1 VCDIIKRLVCVLGD
15 DQMIK
20 STFNNYQLSSEL
32 LKSIS
37 MLKFND
43 FTKVQQQV
51 IPAVLD
57 QKDVVVKSQ
66 TGSGKTAAYAIP
78 ICQLVDWEENKP
90 QALVITPTRE
100 LAIQVK
106 EDIFNIGR
114 FKRLKVVAIYGK
126 SPFYDQKK
134 ELKQKTHVVVG
145 TPGRI
150 IDHIEKGT
158 FDTSN
163 IKYLVIDEADEMLNM
178 GFVDQIEEILS
189 GVPKER
195 VTMLL
200 SATMPRDIENLCSNY
215 MKNPIYIE
223 IEDKNKASDIISQER
238 YNVPEFDKTEL
249 LSDITIVENPDS
261 CIIFCNT
268 KLKVDQVYNDLF
280 DLNYT
285 CKKIHGGMEQSDRL
299 RVMNDFKK
307 GYFRYLVATDV
318 AARGID
324 IDNITLVV
332 NYDIPED
339 KESYVHRIGRTGR
352 IGKIGHAITF
362 VTKRDNRFLNDIHE
376 YIGKEILLKERPKAS
391 FVNNAKD
398 AFYSKMNT
406 RPLVKEPKGAL
417 LSKEIMKLHINA
429 GKKTKMRAVDIV
441 GTLCSIEG
449 MTKDDIGIINIVD
462 ISTFVEILNNKGD
475 LVFEALQET
484 PIKGRLRT
492 VSKDILANRI

>member
-1 VCDIIKRLVCVLGD
+1 
-15 DQMIK
+15 MIK
-20 STFNNYQLSSEL
+20 TSVNDYKLSSEL
-32 LKSIS
+32 LKAIS
-37 MLKFND
+37 LLNFKD
-43 FTKVQQQV
+43 FTKVQKQV
-51 IPAVLD
+51 IPVVLQ

-66 TGSGKTAAYAIP
+66 TGSGKTAAFAIP
-78 ICQLVDWEENKP
+78 VSELVDWEENKP

-114 FKRLKVVAIYGK
+114 FKRLKVSAVYGK
-126 SPFYDQKK
+126 SPFYNEKK

-150 IDHIEKGT
+150 MDHIDKGT

-178 GFVDQIEEILS
+178 GFVDQIETIIKSL
-189 GVPKER
+189 PKER
-195 VTMLL
+195 VTILL
-200 SATMPRDIENLCSNY
+200 SATMPRDIETLCNRY
-215 MKNPIYIE
+215 MKDPVHIE
-223 IEDKNKASDIISQER
+223 IEEENKAADNICQER
-238 YNVPEFDKTEL
+238 YDVRELDKVNL
-249 LSDITIVENPDS
+249 LRDITIIENPDS

-268 KLKVDQVYNDLF
+268 KQKVDEVYSELSR
-280 DLNYT
+280 LQYT
-285 CKKIHGGMEQSDRL
+285 CRKIHGGMEQDDRL
-299 RVMNDFKK
+299 RIMNGFKK

-324 IDNITLVV
+324 IDNISLVI

-352 IGKIGHAITF
+352 IGKLGHAITF
-362 VTKRDNRFLNDIHE
+362 VTRNENRFLKDIHD
-376 YIGKEILLKERPKAS
+376 YIGKEILLKEKPEKETVDES
-391 FVNNAKD
+391 KEEFEQ
-398 AFYSKMNT
+398 KMNT
-406 RPLVKEPKGAL
+406 RPEIKEAKGAE

-429 GKKTKMRAVDIV
+429 GKKTKMRAMDIV

-449 MTKDDIGIINIVD
+449 MTKEDIGIINIDD
-462 ISTFVEILNNKGD
+462 ISTFVEILNDKGEIVFQELQNK
-475 LVFEALQET
+475 

-492 VSKDILANRI
+492 VSKVVDK

>member
-1 VCDIIKRLVCVLGD
+1 
-15 DQMIK
+15 MIK
-20 STFNNYQLSSEL
+20 ENFNKNKLSSEL
-32 LKSIS
+32 LKAID
-37 MLKFND
+37 MLNFND
-43 FTKVQQQV
+43 FTQVQKQV
-51 IPAVLD
+51 IPAVLAH
-57 QKDVVVKSQ
+57 KDVVVKSQ

-114 FKRLKVVAIYGK
+114 FKRLKVSAIYGK

-158 FDTSN
+158 FDISN

-178 GFVDQIEEILS
+178 GFVEQIETIISGLS
-189 GVPKER
+189 KER

-200 SATMPRDIENLCSNY
+200 SATMPRDIESLCSKY
-215 MKNPIYIE
+215 MKNPVHIE
-223 IEDKNKASDIISQER
+223 IENQNKAADNIFQER
-238 YNVPEFDKTEL
+238 YTIDALDKIEL
-249 LSDITIVENPDS
+249 LRDITIVENPDS

-268 KLKVDQVYNDLF
+268 KLKVDAVYNKLAN
-280 DLNYT
+280 LEYT

-324 IDNITLVV
+324 IDNISLVV
-332 NYDIPED
+332 NYDIPGD

-362 VTKRDNRFLNDIHE
+362 VTRNENRFLNDIQH
-376 YIGKEILLKERPKAS
+376 YIGKEILLKERPS
-391 FVNNAKD
+391 TEIVTNAKE
-398 AFYSKMNT
+398 AFARKMNT
-406 RPLVKEPKGAL
+406 RPEIKEAKGAE

-429 GKKTKMRAVDIV
+429 GKKTKMRAMDIV
-441 GTLCSIEG
+441 GTLCSING
-449 MTKDDIGIINIVD
+449 MTKDDIGIINIID
-462 ISTFVEILNNKGD
+462 ISTFVEILNNKGE
-475 LVFEALQET
+475 LVFNELQKT
-484 PIKGRLRT
+484 PIKGRLRS
-492 VSKDILANRI
+492 VSKVIYE

>member
-1 VCDIIKRLVCVLGD
+1 
-15 DQMIK
+15 MIK
-20 STFNNYQLSSEL
+20 ENFNKNKLSSEL
-32 LKSIS
+32 LKAID
-37 MLKFND
+37 MLNFND
-43 FTKVQQQV
+43 FTQVQKQV
-51 IPAVLD
+51 IPAVLAH
-57 QKDVVVKSQ
+57 KDVVVKSQ

-114 FKRLKVVAIYGK
+114 FKRLKVSAIYGK

-150 IDHIEKGT
+150 IDHLEKGT

-178 GFVDQIEEILS
+178 GFVDQIETIISGLS
-189 GVPKER
+189 KER

-200 SATMPRDIENLCSNY
+200 SATMPRDIETLCNNY
-215 MKNPIYIE
+215 MKDPIYIE
-223 IEDKNKASDIISQER
+223 IGDQNKLKSNICQER
-238 YNVPEFDKTEL
+238 YNVDELDKIDL
-249 LSDITIVENPDS
+249 LRDITIVENPDS

-268 KLKVDQVYNDLF
+268 KLKVDAVYNKLAN
-280 DLNYT
+280 LEYT

-324 IDNITLVV
+324 IDSISLVV
-332 NYDIPED
+332 NYDIPDE

-362 VTKRDNRFLNDIHE
+362 VTRNESRFLNDIHQ
-376 YIGKEILLKERPKAS
+376 YIGKEIILNERPS
-391 FVNNAKD
+391 TETVSNAKEEF
-398 AFYSKMNT
+398 ARKMNT
-406 RPLVKEPKGAL
+406 RPEVKEAKGAE

-429 GKKTKMRAVDIV
+429 GKKTKMRAMDIV
-441 GTLCSIEG
+441 GTLCSING
-449 MTKDDIGIINIVD
+449 MTKDDIGIINIID
-462 ISTFVEILNNKGD
+462 ISTFVEILNNKGE
-475 LVFEALQET
+475 LVFNELQKT
-484 PIKGRLRT
+484 PIKGRLRS
-492 VSKDILANRI
+492 VSKVIYE